1 MTTPPASTRRTDLRL
16 FQTMA
21 GARHGGAELFFERL
35 AIGFHGTGMTQQLMI
50 KPDDDRMARLTAAGL
65 DVTGCGFSPLLAAL
79 HRRQIAAAIR
89 RGKPDIVLSWMNRA
103 TMMTWPGGCPHVARL
118 GGFYNLKYY
127 RGCDWLVANTRD
139 IADYLIAEGVP
150 KDRVH
155 YQINFVPD
163 GREGAKFREPV
174 FEGPEGDGPPPD
186 GPVIAALGRLH
197 QNKAFDT
204 LIRAFAAL
212 PGGTLWLAGEGP
224 ERTMLGDLADELG
237 VGERVAFLGWQDD
250 PQSVIRSSDI
260 LVCPSR
266 HEPFGNV
273 IAEGMACGR
282 PVISTRTNGGC
293 ELIEDGVNGLLVPVD
308 DVGALADALAKLIR
322 DTSLA
327 ARLAEGGRVYW
338 QANLS
343 PQRVTGDWIEFLER
357 VAG

>member
-1 MTTPPASTRRTDLRL
+1 MTTSPSSTPRTDLRL

-21 GARHGGAELFFERL
+21 GASHGGAELFFERL
-35 AIGFHGTGMTQQLMI
+35 AIAFQGTGMTQQLMI
-50 KPDDDRMARLTAAGL
+50 KPDSDRMSRLRAAGL
-65 DVTGCGFSPLLAAL
+65 DVTGCGFSPILAPL
-79 HRRQIAAAIR
+79 HRRRIAAAIR
-89 RGKPDIVLSWMNRA
+89 RAAPDVVLSWMNRA
-103 TMMTWPGGCPHVARL
+103 TILTPPTGCPHVARL

-155 YQINFVPD
+155 HQINFVPD
-163 GREGAKFREPV
+163 GTDGPV
-174 FEGPEGDGPPPD
+174 FERRRSD

-197 QNKAFDT
+197 ENKAFDT

-212 PGGTLWLAGEGP
+212 PEGVLWLAGEGP
-224 ERTMLGDLADELG
+224 QRSMLGDLVDELG
-237 VGERVAFLGWQDD
+237 VAGRVAFLGWQED
-250 PQSVIRSSDI
+250 PQAVIRGADI

-273 IAEGMACGR
+273 IAEGMACGK
-282 PVISTRTNGGC
+282 PVISTRTNGGR

-308 DVGALADALAKLIR
+308 DTASMADAIAGLIA
-322 DTSLA
+322 DTALA
-327 ARLAEGGRVYW
+327 ARLAEGGRACW
-338 QANLS
+338 QASLS
-343 PQRVTGDWIEFLER
+343 PRKVTGDWIAFLER

>member
-1 MTTPPASTRRTDLRL
+1 MTAPLEPIPRTDLRL

-35 AIGFHGTGMTQQLMI
+35 AIALHGTGMTQQLMI
-50 KPDDDRMARLTAAGL
+50 KPDGDRMDRLRAAGL
-65 DVTGCGFSPLLAAL
+65 DVRTCGFSPILAAL

-89 RGKPDIVLSWMNRA
+89 RAAPDVILSWMNRA
-103 TMMTWPGGCPHVARL
+103 TVLTPPAGCPHVARL

-139 IADYLIAEGVP
+139 IADYLVAEGVP
-150 KDRVH
+150 ADRVH
-155 YQINFVPD
+155 HQINFVPD
-163 GREGAKFREPV
+163 GREGPV
-174 FEGPEGDGPPPD
+174 FEGPRGD

-197 QNKAFDT
+197 ANKAFDT

-212 PGGTLWLAGEGP
+212 PSGMLWLAGEGP
-224 ERTMLGDLADELG
+224 ERSMLGDLADELG
-237 VGERVAFLGWQDD
+237 IAERVAFLGWQDD
-250 PQSVIRSSDI
+250 PQAVIRGADI

-273 IAEGMACGR
+273 IAEGLACGR
-282 PVISTRTNGGC
+282 PVISTRTNGGR

-308 DVGALADALAKLIR
+308 DAGAMADALGQLTT
-322 DTSLA
+322 DTALASRLA
-327 ARLAEGGRVYW
+327 AGGRAHW
-338 QANLS
+338 QTTLS
-343 PQRVTGDWIEFLER
+343 PRKVTGDWITFLER

>member
-1 MTTPPASTRRTDLRL
+1 MTTSPSSTPRTDLRL

-21 GARHGGAELFFERL
+21 GASHGGAELFFERL
-35 AIGFHGTGMTQQLMI
+35 AIAFQGTGMTQQLMI
-50 KPDDDRMARLTAAGL
+50 KPDSDRMSRLRAAGL
-65 DVTGCGFSPLLAAL
+65 DVTGCGFSPILAPL
-79 HRRQIAAAIR
+79 HRRRIAAAIR
-89 RGKPDIVLSWMNRA
+89 RAAPDVVLSWMNRA
-103 TMMTWPGGCPHVARL
+103 TILTPPTGCPHVARL

-155 YQINFVPD
+155 HQINFVPD
-163 GREGAKFREPV
+163 GTDGPV
-174 FEGPEGDGPPPD
+174 FEGRRGD

-197 QNKAFDT
+197 ENKAFDT

-212 PGGTLWLAGEGP
+212 PEGVLWLAGEGP
-224 ERTMLGDLADELG
+224 QRSMLGDLVDELG
-237 VGERVAFLGWQDD
+237 VAGRVAFLGWQED
-250 PQSVIRSSDI
+250 PQAVIRGADI

-273 IAEGMACGR
+273 IAEGMACGK
-282 PVISTRTNGGC
+282 PVISTRTNGGR

-308 DVGALADALAKLIR
+308 DAAAMADAIGQLMT
-322 DTSLA
+322 DTTLA
-327 ARLAEGGRVYW
+327 ARLAEGGRTHW
-338 QANLS
+338 QATLS
-343 PQRVTGDWIEFLER
+343 PRKVTGDWIAFLER

>member
-1 MTTPPASTRRTDLRL
+1 MTTSPPSPPRTDLRL

-35 AIGFHGTGMTQQLMI
+35 AIAFQGTGMAQNLMI
-50 KPDDDRMARLTAAGL
+50 KPDSDRMARLRTAGL
-65 DVTGCGFSPLLAAL
+65 DVAECGFSPVLAPL
-79 HRRQIAAAIR
+79 HRRRIAAAIR
-89 RGKPDIVLSWMNRA
+89 RAAPDVVLSWMNRA
-103 TMMTWPGGCPHVARL
+103 TTLTQPTGCPHVARL

-150 KDRVH
+150 KNRVH
-155 YQINFVPD
+155 HQINFVPD
-163 GREGAKFREPV
+163 GADGPV
-174 FEGPEGDGPPPD
+174 FEGPRGD

-197 QNKAFDT
+197 ENKAFDT
-204 LIRAFAAL
+204 LIRAFATL
-212 PGGTLWLAGEGP
+212 PEGVLWLAGDGP
-224 ERTMLGDLADELG
+224 QRGMLGDLADELG
-237 VGERVAFLGWQDD
+237 VAGRVAFLGWQED
-250 PQSVIRSSDI
+250 PQAVIRRADI

-308 DVGALADALAKLIR
+308 DAGAMADALATLMT
-322 DTSLA
+322 DTTLA
-327 ARLAEGGRVYW
+327 VRLAKGARTRW
-338 QANLS
+338 QAALS
-343 PQRVTGDWIEFLER
+343 PRKVVGDWIAFLER

>member
-1 MTTPPASTRRTDLRL
+1 VTTSPSSTPRTDLRL

-21 GARHGGAELFFERL
+21 GASHGGAELFFERL
-35 AIGFHGTGMTQQLMI
+35 AIAFQGTGMTQQLMI
-50 KPDDDRMARLTAAGL
+50 KPDSDRMSRLRAAGL
-65 DVTGCGFSPLLAAL
+65 DVTGCGFSPILAPL
-79 HRRQIAAAIR
+79 HRRRIAAAIR
-89 RGKPDIVLSWMNRA
+89 RAAPDVVLSWMNRA
-103 TMMTWPGGCPHVARL
+103 TILTPPTGCPHVARL

-155 YQINFVPD
+155 HQINFVPD
-163 GREGAKFREPV
+163 GTDGPV
-174 FEGPEGDGPPPD
+174 FEGRRGD

-197 QNKAFDT
+197 ENKAFDT

-212 PGGTLWLAGEGP
+212 PEGVLWLAGEGP
-224 ERTMLGDLADELG
+224 QRSMLGDLVDELG
-237 VGERVAFLGWQDD
+237 VAGRVAFLGWQED
-250 PQSVIRSSDI
+250 PQAVIRGADI

-273 IAEGMACGR
+273 IAEGMACGK
-282 PVISTRTNGGC
+282 PVISTRTNGGR

-308 DVGALADALAKLIR
+308 DTASMADAIAGLIA
-322 DTSLA
+322 DTALA
-327 ARLAEGGRVYW
+327 ARLAESGRACW
-338 QANLS
+338 QTSLS
-343 PQRVTGDWIEFLER
+343 PRKVTGDWIAFLER

>member
-1 MTTPPASTRRTDLRL
+1 MTTPPALTHRTDLRL

-50 KPDDDRMARLTAAGL
+50 KPDGERMARLAAAGL
-65 DVTGCGFSPLLAAL
+65 DVAGCGFSPLLAPL
-79 HRRQIAAAIR
+79 HRRRITAAIR
-89 RGKPDIVLSWMNRA
+89 RGKPDVVLSWMNRA
-103 TMMTWPGGCPHVARL
+103 TMMTSSGGVPHVARL

-150 KDRVH
+150 ADRVH
-155 YQINFVPD
+155 HQINFVPD
-163 GREGAKFREPV
+163 GCEGPV
-174 FEGPEGDGPPPD
+174 FEGSRHE

-212 PGGTLWLAGEGP
+212 PDGTLWLAGEGP
-224 ERTMLGDLADELG
+224 ERARLGDLTNELG
-237 VGERVAFLGWQDD
+237 VSERVAFLGWQDD
-250 PQSVIRSSDI
+250 PQSVIRGADI

-293 ELIEDGVNGLLVPVD
+293 ELIEDGVNGLLAPID
-308 DVGALADALAKLIR
+308 DAAALADALARLTR
-322 DTSLA
+322 DTALA
-327 ARLAEGGRVYW
+327 ARLAQGGRAFW
-338 QANLS
+338 QATLS
-343 PQRVTGDWIEFLER
+343 PQKVTGDWITFLER
-357 VAG
+357 VAS

>member
-1 MTTPPASTRRTDLRL
+1 MTTSPSSTPRTDLRL

-21 GARHGGAELFFERL
+21 GASHGGAELFFERL
-35 AIGFHGTGMTQQLMI
+35 AIAFQGTGMTQQLMI
-50 KPDDDRMARLTAAGL
+50 KPDSDRMSRLRAAGL
-65 DVTGCGFSPLLAAL
+65 DVTGCGFSPILAPL
-79 HRRQIAAAIR
+79 HRRRIAAAIR
-89 RGKPDIVLSWMNRA
+89 RAAPDVVLSWMNRA
-103 TMMTWPGGCPHVARL
+103 TILTPPTGCPHVARL

-155 YQINFVPD
+155 HQINFVPD
-163 GREGAKFREPV
+163 GAEGPV
-174 FEGPEGDGPPPD
+174 FEGRRGD

-197 QNKAFDT
+197 ENKAFDT

-212 PGGTLWLAGEGP
+212 PEGVLWLAGEGP
-224 ERTMLGDLADELG
+224 QRSMLGDLVDELG
-237 VGERVAFLGWQDD
+237 VAGRVAFLGWQED
-250 PQSVIRSSDI
+250 PQAVIRGADI

-273 IAEGMACGR
+273 IAEGMACGK
-282 PVISTRTNGGC
+282 PVISTRTNGGR

-308 DVGALADALAKLIR
+308 DTASMADAIAGLIA
-322 DTSLA
+322 DTALA
-327 ARLAEGGRVYW
+327 ARLAEGGRACW
-338 QANLS
+338 QASLS
-343 PQRVTGDWIEFLER
+343 PRKVTGDWIAFLER

>member
-1 MTTPPASTRRTDLRL
+1 MTTSPSSTPRTDLRL

-21 GARHGGAELFFERL
+21 GASHGGAELFFERL
-35 AIGFHGTGMTQQLMI
+35 AIAFQGTGMTQQLMI
-50 KPDDDRMARLTAAGL
+50 KPDSDRMSRLRAAGL
-65 DVTGCGFSPLLAAL
+65 DVTGCGFSPILAPL
-79 HRRQIAAAIR
+79 HRRRIAAAIR
-89 RGKPDIVLSWMNRA
+89 RAAPDVVLSWMNRA
-103 TMMTWPGGCPHVARL
+103 TILTPPTGCPHVARL

-155 YQINFVPD
+155 HQINFVPD
-163 GREGAKFREPV
+163 GTDGPV
-174 FEGPEGDGPPPD
+174 FEGRRGD

-197 QNKAFDT
+197 ENKAFDT

-212 PGGTLWLAGEGP
+212 PEGVLWLAGEGP
-224 ERTMLGDLADELG
+224 QRSMLGDLVDELG
-237 VGERVAFLGWQDD
+237 VAGRVAFLGWQED
-250 PQSVIRSSDI
+250 PQAVIRGADI

-273 IAEGMACGR
+273 IAEGMACGK
-282 PVISTRTNGGC
+282 PVISTRTNGGR

-308 DVGALADALAKLIR
+308 DTASMADAIAGLIA
-322 DTSLA
+322 DTALA
-327 ARLAEGGRVYW
+327 ARLAESGRACW
-338 QANLS
+338 QTSLS
-343 PQRVTGDWIEFLER
+343 PRKVTGDWIAFLER

>member
-1 MTTPPASTRRTDLRL
+1 MTTSPSSTPRTDLRL

-21 GARHGGAELFFERL
+21 GASHGGAELFFERL
-35 AIGFHGTGMTQQLMI
+35 AIAFQGTGMTQQLMI
-50 KPDDDRMARLTAAGL
+50 KPDSDRMSRLRAAGL
-65 DVTGCGFSPLLAAL
+65 DVTGCGFSPILAPL
-79 HRRQIAAAIR
+79 HRRRIAAAIR
-89 RGKPDIVLSWMNRA
+89 RAAPDVVLSWMNRA
-103 TMMTWPGGCPHVARL
+103 TILTPPTGCPHVARL

-155 YQINFVPD
+155 HQINFVPD
-163 GREGAKFREPV
+163 GTDGPV
-174 FEGPEGDGPPPD
+174 FEGRRGD

-197 QNKAFDT
+197 ENKAFDT

-212 PGGTLWLAGEGP
+212 PEGVLWLAGEGP
-224 ERTMLGDLADELG
+224 QRSMLGDLVDELG
-237 VGERVAFLGWQDD
+237 VAGRVAFLGWQED
-250 PQSVIRSSDI
+250 PQAVIRGADI

-273 IAEGMACGR
+273 IAEGMACGK
-282 PVISTRTNGGC
+282 PVISTRTNGGR

-308 DVGALADALAKLIR
+308 DTASMADAIAGLIADTALA
-322 DTSLA
+322 T
-327 ARLAEGGRVYW
+327 RLAEGGRACW
-338 QANLS
+338 QASLS
-343 PQRVTGDWIEFLER
+343 PRKVTGDWIAFLER

>member
-1 MTTPPASTRRTDLRL
+1 VTTSPSSTPRTDLRL

-21 GARHGGAELFFERL
+21 GASHGGAELFFERL
-35 AIGFHGTGMTQQLMI
+35 AIAFQGTGMTQQLMI
-50 KPDDDRMARLTAAGL
+50 KPDSDRMSRLRAAGL
-65 DVTGCGFSPLLAAL
+65 DVTGCGFSPILAPL
-79 HRRQIAAAIR
+79 HRRRIAAAIR
-89 RGKPDIVLSWMNRA
+89 RAAPDVVLSWMNRA
-103 TMMTWPGGCPHVARL
+103 TILTPPTGCPHVARL

-155 YQINFVPD
+155 HQINFVPD
-163 GREGAKFREPV
+163 GTDGPV
-174 FEGPEGDGPPPD
+174 FEGRRGD

-197 QNKAFDT
+197 ENKAFDT

-212 PGGTLWLAGEGP
+212 PEGVLWLAGEGP
-224 ERTMLGDLADELG
+224 QRSMLGDLVDELG
-237 VGERVAFLGWQDD
+237 VAGRVAFLGWQED
-250 PQSVIRSSDI
+250 PQAVIRGADI

-273 IAEGMACGR
+273 IAEGMACGK
-282 PVISTRTNGGC
+282 PVISTRTNGGR

-308 DVGALADALAKLIR
+308 VTASMADAIAGLIA
-322 DTSLA
+322 DTALA
-327 ARLAEGGRVYW
+327 ARLAEGGRACW
-338 QANLS
+338 QASLS
-343 PQRVTGDWIEFLER
+343 PRKVTGDWIAFLER